1 MTQQPLVTDVVL
13 RMALMC
19 WSVDPNHGMSPTQHA
34 WLTTRLK
41 DQTPLTPEE
50 RARLREPLLTWG
62 MRFGGE
68 RLAAVVER
76 QYAEKVLVTGQ
87 QTSAE

>member
-1 MTQQPLVTDVVL
+1 
-13 RMALMC
+13 MALMC

-50 RARLREPLLTWG
+50 RARLREPLLT
-62 MRFGGE
+62 RCLRLGGE
-68 RLAAVVER
+68 RLKALVER
-76 QYAEKVLVTGQ
+76 QVDAKEVVL
-87 QTSAE
+87 